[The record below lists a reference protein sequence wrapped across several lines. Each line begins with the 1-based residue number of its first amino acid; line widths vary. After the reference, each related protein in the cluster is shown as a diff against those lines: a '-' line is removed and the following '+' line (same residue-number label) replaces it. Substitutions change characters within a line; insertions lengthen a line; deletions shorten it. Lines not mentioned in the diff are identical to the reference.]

1 MQESATLTEADLAL
15 ANALQLDPR
24 APWSRLAGPLGL
36 DPATLSR
43 RWARLRASGSAW
55 VTCYPGGA
63 QAEYA
68 AFALVQVACA
78 PGTCEETAALLSGD
92 GRVYSVEITAGAFG
106 LLLTVAALDHASLA
120 AYVLRRLGRLP
131 GITGTRTHLVQ
142 RIYREASRWR
152 MDALSQRQQ
161 RGLERAAAERA
172 GAEPAGVDEQR
183 LVIALA
189 ADGRQSY
196 AQLGETLGKP
206 ESTVRRTLAA
216 ALGSGRAVVRCET
229 AHLMAG
235 WRVTATLWLAVP
247 PGELEQTAETL
258 CAMRQARLVCSVA
271 GEANLL
277 VQVWL
282 HGLGELSRFEAQ
294 LAERRPA
301 ARVLERSVTFT
312 WVKRMGRVL
321 DALGRSLAYVPMN
334 VRDGDRTSRGG

>member
-15 ANALQLDPR
+15 INALQLDPR
-24 APWSRLAGPLGL
+24 APWSRLAGPLEV

-43 RWARLRASGSAW
+43 RWARLRDSGSAW

-68 AFALVQVACA
+68 AFALVQVACS
-78 PGTCEETAALLSGD
+78 PGSCEEVARVLALD
-92 GRVYSVEITAGAFG
+92 HRVYSVEITAGGFG
-106 LLLTVAALDHASLA
+106 LLLTVAALDLPALG

-131 GITGTRTHLVQ
+131 GVTGSRTHLVQ

-161 RGLERAAAERA
+161 RGLERATAERA
-172 GAEPAGVDEQR
+172 GAGPASVDEQR

-196 AQLGETLGKP
+196 ARLGETLGRP
-206 ESTVRRTLAA
+206 ESTVRRMLAT

-258 CAMRQARLVCSVA
+258 SAMREPRLVCSVS

-282 HGLGELSRFEAQ
+282 HSLSELSRFEAQ
-294 LAERRPA
+294 FAEYRPT
-301 ARVLERSVTFT
+301 ARVLERSVTFR
-312 WVKRMGRVL
+312 WVKRMGRAL
-321 DALGRSLAYVPMN
+321 DGMGRSRAYVPMDA
-334 VRDGDRTSRGG
+334 RDGGAPR

>member
-15 ANALQLDPR
+15 INALQLDPR

-43 RWARLRASGSAW
+43 RWARLRDSGSAW

-78 PGTCEETAALLSGD
+78 PGACEELARVLARD
-92 GRVYSVEITAGAFG
+92 GRVYSVEITAGGHG
-106 LLLTVAALDHASLA
+106 LLLTVAALDLPALA
-120 AYVLRRLGRLP
+120 AYVLRRLGGLP
-131 GITGTRTHLVQ
+131 GVTGTRTHLVQ

-161 RGLERAAAERA
+161 RGLEKAAAERA
-172 GAEPAGVDEQR
+172 DSGPSGVDEQQ
-183 LVIALA
+183 LMVVLA

-196 AQLGETLGKP
+196 ARLGETLGRP
-206 ESTVRRTLAA
+206 ESTVRRMLAA
-216 ALGSGRAVVRCET
+216 ALGSGRAVLRCET
-229 AHLMAG
+229 AHLLAG

-247 PGELEQTAETL
+247 PGELAQAAETL
-258 CAMRQARLVCSVA
+258 SAMREPRLVCSVS

-282 HGLGELSRFEAQ
+282 HSLSELSRFEAQ
-294 LAERRPA
+294 FAEHRPS
-301 ARVLERSVTFT
+301 ARVVERSVTLV
-312 WVKRMGRVL
+312 WVKRMGRIL
-321 DALGRSLAYVPMN
+321 DGMGRSLAYVPMN
-334 VRDGDRTSRGG
+334 ARDDDTP